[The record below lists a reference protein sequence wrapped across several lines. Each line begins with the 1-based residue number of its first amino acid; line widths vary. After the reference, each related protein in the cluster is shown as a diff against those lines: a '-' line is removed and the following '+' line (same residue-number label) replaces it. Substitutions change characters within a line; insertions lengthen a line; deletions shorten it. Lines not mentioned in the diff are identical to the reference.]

1 MENIKEQLEHSKQ
14 MLREK
19 LNEHSIKYLM
29 DMLREEFPFK
39 PRYWYEGFETK
50 EEIID
55 KLIESENFQIN

>member
-1 MENIKEQLEHSKQ
+1 MESINKQLENSKQ
-14 MLREK
+14 MLREE
-19 LNEHSIKYLM
+19 LNEHSFEYLM

-55 KLIESENFQIN
+55 KLVEN